1 MQRSDAK
8 ENNMATRK
16 KKIEPAKLVSKV
28 APKGGMLDAALSKL
42 TSRKL
47 LVWLTGSGLLYAG
60 QLQSSDWV
68 AISLVYIGG
77 QAAVDLAVAWK
88 KA

>member
-1 MQRSDAK
+1 
-8 ENNMATRK
+8 MATRK
-16 KKIEPAKLVSKV
+16 KTQSPAKLVEKV
-28 APKGGMLDAALSKL
+28 APKGGAVDNIISKV

-47 LVWLTGSGLLYAG
+47 LVWLVGSGLLYAG

-88 KA
+88 RA

>member
-1 MQRSDAK
+1 MEDK
-8 ENNMATRK
+8 TVEG
-16 KKIEPAKLVSKV
+16 KIQEVL
-28 APKGGMLDAALSKL
+28 PKRGGILDNVLSRL

-47 LVWLTGSGLLYAG
+47 LVWLTGSGLLYTG
-60 QLQSSDWV
+60 GLQSSDWV
-68 AISLVYIGG
+68 AISLVYIGS

>member
-1 MQRSDAK
+1 MAEKKVGFRTAK
-8 ENNMATRK
+8 E
-16 KKIEPAKLVSKV
+16 KV
-28 APKGGMLDAALSKL
+28 EEDLPKQRDGVLDRILSRV

-47 LVWLTGSGLLYAG
+47 LVWLTGSALLYTG
-60 QLQSSDWV
+60 GLQSTDWV
-68 AISLVYIGG
+68 AISLVYIGS

>member
-1 MQRSDAK
+1 
-8 ENNMATRK
+8 MADKTVEERVN
-16 KKIEPAKLVSKV
+16 EVL
-28 APKGGMLDAALSKL
+28 PKREGTLDRVLSRI

-47 LVWLTGSGLLYAG
+47 LVWLTGSGLLYTG
-60 QLQSSDWV
+60 GLQSSDWV
-68 AISLVYIGG
+68 AISLVYIGS

>member
-1 MQRSDAK
+1 MSEKTVQ
-8 ENNMATRK
+8 E
-16 KKIEPAKLVSKV
+16 KV
-28 APKGGMLDAALSKL
+28 QEVLPNRGGILDNVLSRL

-47 LVWLTGSGLLYAG
+47 LVWLTGSGLLYTG
-60 QLQSSDWV
+60 GLQSSDWV
-68 AISLVYIGG
+68 AISLVYIGS

>member
-1 MQRSDAK
+1 MADKKVGFKTAK
-8 ENNMATRK
+8 E
-16 KKIEPAKLVSKV
+16 KV
-28 APKGGMLDAALSKL
+28 EEVLPQPKDGVLDRILSRV

-47 LVWLTGSGLLYAG
+47 LVWLTGSALLYTG
-60 QLQSSDWV
+60 GLQSNDWV
-68 AISLVYIGG
+68 AISLVYIGS

>member
-1 MQRSDAK
+1 MADKKVGFKTVK
-8 ENNMATRK
+8 E
-16 KKIEPAKLVSKV
+16 KV
-28 APKGGMLDAALSKL
+28 EEVLPQQKDGVLDRILSRV

-47 LVWLTGSGLLYAG
+47 LVWLTGSALLYTG
-60 QLQSSDWV
+60 GLQSNDWV
-68 AISLVYIGG
+68 AISLVYIGS

>member
-1 MQRSDAK
+1 
-8 ENNMATRK
+8 MATRK
-16 KKIEPAKLVSKV
+16 KTESPAKLVNKTI
-28 APKGGMLDAALSKL
+28 PKGGALDQIISKV

-47 LVWLTGSGLLYAG
+47 LVWLTGSALLYTG
-60 QLQSSDWV
+60 GLQSSDWV

>member
-1 MQRSDAK
+1 MVEKKVGFKTVAEK
-8 ENNMATRK
+8 EPIQEALPK
-16 KKIEPAKLVSKV
+16 
-28 APKGGMLDAALSKL
+28 KGGALDKILSRV

-47 LVWLTGSGLLYAG
+47 LVWLTGSVLLYTG
-60 QLQSSDWV
+60 GLQSTDWV
-68 AISLVYIGG
+68 AISLVYIGS

>member
-1 MQRSDAK
+1 
-8 ENNMATRK
+8 MATRK
-16 KKIEPAKLVSKV
+16 KTSPAMKALTTAVPEGGLLDQAVSKI
-28 APKGGMLDAALSKL
+28 

-47 LVWLTGSGLLYAG
+47 LVWLTGSALLLTGGLA
-60 QLQSSDWV
+60 SSDWV
-68 AISLVYIGG
+68 AISLVYIGS

>member
-1 MQRSDAK
+1 MSEKTVQ
-8 ENNMATRK
+8 E
-16 KKIEPAKLVSKV
+16 KV
-28 APKGGMLDAALSKL
+28 QEVLPSRGGILDNVLSRL

-47 LVWLTGSGLLYAG
+47 LVWLTGSGLLYTG
-60 QLQSSDWV
+60 GLQSSDWV
-68 AISLVYIGG
+68 AISLVYIGS

>member
-1 MQRSDAK
+1 MADKKVRFKTVK
-8 ENNMATRK
+8 E
-16 KKIEPAKLVSKV
+16 KV
-28 APKGGMLDAALSKL
+28 EEVLPQQKDGVLDRILSRV

-47 LVWLTGSGLLYAG
+47 LVWLTGSALLYTG
-60 QLQSSDWV
+60 GLQSNDWV
-68 AISLVYIGG
+68 AISLVYIGS

>member
-1 MQRSDAK
+1 
-8 ENNMATRK
+8 MATRK
-16 KKIEPAKLVSKV
+16 KTNAAMTALTKAVPEGGLLDQAVSKI
-28 APKGGMLDAALSKL
+28 

-47 LVWLTGSGLLYAG
+47 LVWLTGSVLLFTGGLASG
-60 QLQSSDWV
+60 DWV
-68 AISLVYIGG
+68 SISLVYIGS